1 MVQPKPIAIDSL
13 TEDVLGRY
21 SQELKSKRIRL
32 DKELASLTA
41 RVFPKFIDS
50 AVGQLIENAIE
61 ATSPGGELN
70 ITLIDGDDCWEL
82 EIADSPYEEFPR
94 DQPIENGN
102 RNSPLEQS
110 RMEVVRR
117 AAVVHGGKI
126 QTWECPQGGIANVL
140 VIPRRQET
148 NKAA

>member
-1 MVQPKPIAIDSL
+1 M
-13 TEDVLGRY
+13 
-21 SQELKSKRIRL
+21 
-32 DKELASLTA
+32 TA